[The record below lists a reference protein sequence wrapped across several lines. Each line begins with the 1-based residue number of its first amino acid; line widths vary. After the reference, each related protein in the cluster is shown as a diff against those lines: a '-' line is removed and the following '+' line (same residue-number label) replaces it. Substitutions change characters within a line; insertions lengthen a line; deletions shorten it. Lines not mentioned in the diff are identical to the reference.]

1 MRVRLETAP
10 TGGRRTRVCQQA
22 DPANPVSLCS
32 QAVTAGGNRNKCGSP
47 SDQVIESKMRYATDA
62 VESKPYVVEAIAA
75 DAAKLRATPTV
86 MPSLFLMWAPYF
98 HRVRRRLR
106 WMAGHEATTEGWR
119 PRVTLDQCREAM
131 EALLTPFGPGLQ
143 RVEVREAKGDDGQVT
158 LDVWL
163 APVLRNR
170 PSP

>member
-10 TGGRRTRVCQQA
+10 TGGRKTRVCQQA

-47 SDQVIESKMRYATDA
+47 SDQVIEAKMRYANDA
-62 VESKPYVVEAIAA
+62 VESMPYVVDAIAA

-86 MPSLFLMWAPYF
+86 MPSLFLMWAPNS

-119 PRVTLDQCREAM
+119 PRVTLDHREAM
-131 EALLTPFGPGLQ
+131 EALLTPLGPGLK
-143 RVEVREAKGDDGQVT
+143 RVEVREAKCDDGHVT
-158 LDVWL
+158 LDAWL
-163 APVLRNR
+163 APVLRKR